1 MNIQKATQQYET
13 WLNNFTS
20 LVEADLIFKHQQMA
34 QDVFPFMRA
43 TFYRWVQVWPDLCKE
58 LSTAPQ
64 VLCVGDL
71 HVENFGTWRDSEGR
85 LVWGVN
91 DFDEACYLP
100 YTNDLV
106 RLATSAQLAIQA
118 NHLEVKVADACTAIL
133 TGYDAGLKAG
143 GCAFVLAEDHA
154 WLRSIALSIVRDP
167 IFFWQKLDKLPK
179 VKGGG
184 SESALV
190 ALEHSLPEADL
201 AYQLKHRVAGLGS
214 LGHPRFVALA
224 DWRGGK
230 IAREVKALVP
240 SARYWVSADEGTA
253 EILYLGILDR
263 AIRCQDPFVQ
273 LQGHWIV
280 RRLAPDCSRIELA
293 TLPKEHDETALLY
306 AMGYETANIH
316 LGSKQAVKLVQQD
329 LKKRPKRWLEKAA
342 NDMTKAT
349 QIDWKSWKSG

>member
-43 TFYRWVQVWPDLCKE
+43 TFYRWVQVWPDLFKE

-154 WLRSIALSIVRDP
+154 CAHRV
-167 IFFWQKLDKLPK
+167 
-179 VKGGG
+179 GG
-184 SESALV
+184 SATP
-190 ALEHSLPEADL
+190 AAI
-201 AYQLKHRVAGLGS
+201 
-214 LGHPRFVALA
+214 
-224 DWRGGK
+224 GG
-230 IAREVKALVP
+230 
-240 SARYWVSADEGTA
+240 
-253 EILYLGILDR
+253 DR
-263 AIRCQDPFVQ
+263 CGR
-273 LQGHWIV
+273 
-280 RRLAPDCSRIELA
+280 RRLMR
-293 TLPKEHDETALLY
+293 
-306 AMGYETANIH
+306 
-316 LGSKQAVKLVQQD
+316 LGNGH
-329 LKKRPKRWLEKAA
+329 AA
-342 NDMTKAT
+342 
-349 QIDWKSWKSG
+349 